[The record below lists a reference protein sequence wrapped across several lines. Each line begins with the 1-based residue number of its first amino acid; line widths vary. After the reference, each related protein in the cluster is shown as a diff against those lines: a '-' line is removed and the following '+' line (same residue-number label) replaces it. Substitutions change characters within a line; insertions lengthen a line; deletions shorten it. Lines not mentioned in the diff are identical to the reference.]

1 MIPVLIKM
9 KSGIRIKNFS
19 YPPRWLFNIGG
30 KFLEYTVPY
39 SLTRTT
45 RERGTMLRKRVLSG
59 SSSEDPDDPGNTK
72 KHVLARRTKIMFYI
86 KLMITFCF

>member
-9 KSGIRIKNFS
+9 KSGIRIKTSHIHHVS
-19 YPPRWLFNIGG
+19 YSILAVN
-30 KFLEYTVPY
+30 LEYTVPY

-72 KHVLARRTKIMFYI
+72 KHVLARRREEKSKMP
-86 KLMITFCF
+86 

>member
-45 RERGTMLRKRVLSG
+45 REREGPCSVR
-59 SSSEDPDDPGNTK
+59 EYYPAPA
-72 KHVLARRTKIMFYI
+72 ARIQMTQGIQKNMSWQEEQ
-86 KLMITFCF
+86 K